1 MVQTFSVEDV
11 LNLVE
16 PRLYFVAWLNDN
28 GSAVFDVAE
37 RGGVLAVFPS
47 VSVKVFDVEI
57 RPLRGEEP
65 PQSVLEHP
73 RVKRLVEAV
82 GRPPSLRMF
91 EYTFVP
97 LKTVVAE
104 RLDGGAEFRKVVEE
118 PAAPAVTIRAAHAY
132 YSVYVDDLGHVHE
145 RTSGGAKALRLVVE
159 GKMRRPEV
167 YTYCRG
173 RRCEVGVRI
182 PVGEARQLIEYLAG
196 P

>member
-16 PRLYFVAWLNDN
+16 PRLYFVAWLNSD
-28 GSAVFDVAE
+28 GKVVFDVAE
-37 RGGVLAVFPS
+37 RGGVLAAFPS

-57 RPLRGEEP
+57 KPLRSVEP

-73 RVKRLVEAV
+73 RVKKLGEIV

-91 EYTFVP
+91 EYTFVS

-118 PAAPAVTIRAAHAY
+118 PAAPPVTIRVMHAY
-132 YSVYVDDLGHVHE
+132 YSVYVDDFGRMHE
-145 RTSGGAKALRLVVE
+145 RTSGGVTALRLIVE

-182 PVGEARQLIEYLAG
+182 PVGEARQLIEYLTR